1 MNTNDNNSRNPQA
14 DVIELGI
21 ASNVTL
27 GGGTAGEV
35 NGDPIEADI
44 SEE

>member
-1 MNTNDNNSRNPQA
+1 MNANDSNSRELQA
-14 DVIELGI
+14 DVIELGV
-21 ASNVTL
+21 ASTVTL
-27 GGGTAGEV
+27 GGGAVGEP